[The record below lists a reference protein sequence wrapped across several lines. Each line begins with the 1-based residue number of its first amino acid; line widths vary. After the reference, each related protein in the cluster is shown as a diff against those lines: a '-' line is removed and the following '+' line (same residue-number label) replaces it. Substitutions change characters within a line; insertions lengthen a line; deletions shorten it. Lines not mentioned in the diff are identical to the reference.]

1 MSPKTTW
8 ARSSAG
14 TEAWPRRCARCSRS
28 SPRAKGSRSRSRSSE
43 RAEGARVTDR
53 LVVGLVRG
61 VHGLRGAVRVEI
73 LSDTPDRFAAGSVLH
88 REGDD
93 RPLTI
98 VSAHRDGP
106 GLLVRFR
113 EVNDR
118 PTADTLRD
126 TYLEGDVTELPTD
139 AYYWHDIEGCTVV
152 TDAGDDLGKV
162 VDVFRVGE
170 SEVYVVRGARGE
182 TLVPAVSDVVKEI
195 NTTEKRIVVDAAT
208 LGLAGDEA
216 DDA

>member
-1 MSPKTTW
+1 M
-8 ARSSAG
+8 
-14 TEAWPRRCARCSRS
+14 
-28 SPRAKGSRSRSRSSE
+28 
-43 RAEGARVTDR
+43 TDR
-53 LVVGLVRG
+53 LVVGLIRG
-61 VHGLRGAVRVEI
+61 VSGLRGAVRVEI
-73 LSDTPDRFAAGSVLH
+73 LSDNPDRFAVGSVLH

-98 VSAHRDGP
+98 VRAHRDGP

-118 PTADTLRD
+118 NAADNLRD
-126 TYLEGDVTELPTD
+126 AYLEAEATELPAD

-152 TDAGDDLGKV
+152 TADGDEIGTV

-182 TLVPAVSDVVKEI
+182 TLVPAVSDVVREI
-195 NTTEKRIVVDAAT
+195 NVSAKRIVVDALAMG
-208 LGLAGDEA
+208 LGA
-216 DDA
+216 DDSEEGDATEPPATES